1 MSRWNT
7 ILFDLDGTLIDTIAD
22 LADATEAVLKELG
35 RGDGTDAP
43 VYSFEQYRLF
53 VGNGGRKLIE
63 RAMGEGCT
71 EQEIDA
77 AYARFLEIYDRA
89 YCVKTAP
96 YDGILP
102 LLEELTRRGYR
113 LGIVTNKPQ
122 VQARKLS
129 ELFFADYPIGCV
141 YGGSVPGRP
150 HKPDPQVVR
159 LALTDLN
166 ADPQTTLFVGDSDV
180 DIHTGHNAGMVACG
194 VTWGFRGVEELQKA
208 GADILIDHPSELLQ
222 YL

>member
-1 MSRWNT
+1 MLP
-7 ILFDLDGTLIDTIAD
+7 ILYANDARALRERVMNRSQLENDEISARVKEIVRRVREEGDAALFEYTERFDHAKLAADTVQV
-22 LADATEAVLKELG
+22 TRE
-35 RGDGTDAP
+35 
-43 VYSFEQYRLF
+43 
-53 VGNGGRKLIE
+53 
-63 RAMGEGCT
+63 
-71 EQEIDA
+71 EIDA